1 MCLPVICLRLFI
13 LISTSQCNIKQIALA
28 DRFAMLAV
36 VRLRSET
43 YGSTI
48 TAQAARQDSAEF
60 KILAMRSWRENESP
74 WSEFVQ
80 FFCRNFRHI
89 QTIFLQSYS
98 EILRLAGSCKWTSSR
113 HSVTT
118 KSHCPQSL
126 GLDIFHILFSH
137 SYSGDLLLLKS
148 NYWWSCKLSVSHVE
162 INPKHET
169 MWVVQMILGCFFRFR
184 FM

>member
-13 LISTSQCNIKQIALA
+13 LISTSQRNIKQIALA

-74 WSEFVQ
+74 
-80 FFCRNFRHI
+80 
-89 QTIFLQSYS
+89 
-98 EILRLAGSCKWTSSR
+98 
-113 HSVTT
+113 
-118 KSHCPQSL
+118 
-126 GLDIFHILFSH
+126 
-137 SYSGDLLLLKS
+137 
-148 NYWWSCKLSVSHVE
+148 
-162 INPKHET
+162 
-169 MWVVQMILGCFFRFR
+169 
-184 FM
+184 

>member
-36 VRLRSET
+36 FRLRSDT
-43 YGSTI
+43 FGSTI

-80 FFCRNFRHI
+80 LFAEVSDIFRI
-89 QTIFLQSYS
+89 QTYSDYISTIIFRDTAPGRLLQMNFVKTFGHSKVA
-98 EILRLAGSCKWTSSR
+98 LSS
-113 HSVTT
+113 
-118 KSHCPQSL
+118 KFGL
-126 GLDIFHILFSH
+126 GYCLHTFFPHILTPMISCFLNLFIDGLANSQ
-137 SYSGDLLLLKS
+137 YLLSKS
-148 NYWWSCKLSVSHVE
+148 IQNIKPCGLCRW
-162 INPKHET
+162 
-169 MWVVQMILGCFFRFR
+169 F
-184 FM
+184 

>member
-13 LISTSQCNIKQIALA
+13 LISTSQCNIKQITLA

-80 FFCRNFRHI
+80 FFAEVSDIFRLYFYNHI
-89 QTIFLQSYS
+89 QRYCAWQALANELRQDIRSLQSRTV
-98 EILRLAGSCKWTSSR
+98 LKVWAW
-113 HSVTT
+113 
-118 KSHCPQSL
+118 
-126 GLDIFHILFSH
+126 IFFTFFSHILTAMISCFLNLIIDGLANSQYLM
-137 SYSGDLLLLKS
+137 SKS
-148 NYWWSCKLSVSHVE
+148 IQNMKPCGL
-162 INPKHET
+162 
-169 MWVVQMILGCFFRFR
+169 FRWF
-184 FM
+184 

>member
-13 LISTSQCNIKQIALA
+13 LIATSQCNIKQIALA

-74 WSEFVQ
+74 
-80 FFCRNFRHI
+80 
-89 QTIFLQSYS
+89 
-98 EILRLAGSCKWTSSR
+98 
-113 HSVTT
+113 
-118 KSHCPQSL
+118 
-126 GLDIFHILFSH
+126 
-137 SYSGDLLLLKS
+137 
-148 NYWWSCKLSVSHVE
+148 
-162 INPKHET
+162 
-169 MWVVQMILGCFFRFR
+169 
-184 FM
+184 